1 MRAAVIGLGVE
12 GKKAS
17 KSLLEHG
24 WSVYASDL
32 QTDINLKDLNMP
44 ITDINVTPDNTEQIS
59 IIADNITVDLGSNDI
74 NKINSSDA
82 IVLSPSMWNS
92 SFANEF
98 KLSGKLLQDV
108 LKKHRKVFTI
118 GVTGTNGKTTS
129 VYMIKSILEDYGK
142 KVLVGGNAGGGFNGY
157 YDIILEAEE
166 NDYDIILVEV
176 CDMTLSFCD
185 YCFNFDMLA
194 LTNMGNDHMD
204 VHGSMENYRDSLVRI
219 FKNKNIVISDT
230 QEYSADFEKSAKK
243 TVRYVPSDYDLKVV
257 GNFNKANAGLATSV
271 AMQIGVPESIIRES
285 LENFEAVEGRLK
297 VLRLFDSDIYIG
309 KTDNSDAVKTIFD
322 EVDFP
327 VVFLGT
333 PRPNE
338 EHRLDIID
346 EVVSHSPDVIVIFPG
361 LADTIGM
368 ALTHLSKLHYD
379 GDVEVA
385 HNLDEL
391 IAYVAEY
398 AHDKPI
404 FIGGNGQEIIITIQE
419 RLEEL
424 CKVCND
430 E

>member
-17 KSLLEHG
+17 KSLLDHG

-44 ITDINVTPDNTEQIS
+44 ITDINVTPNNTEQVS
-59 IIADNITVDLGSNDI
+59 IVADNITIDLGANDI
-74 NKINSSDA
+74 NKIKSSDA

-92 SFANEF
+92 KFANEF

-108 LKKHRKVFTI
+108 LNKHRKIFTI

-129 VYMIKSILEDYGK
+129 VYMIKAILESYGK

-157 YDIILEAEE
+157 YDIVLEAEE
-166 NDYDIILVEV
+166 NDYDVILIEV

-185 YCFNFDMLA
+185 YCFNFDMIA

-204 VHGSMENYRDSLVRI
+204 VHGSMENYKDSLVKI
-219 FKNKNIVISDT
+219 FKNKKVIVSEN
-230 QEYSADFEKSAKK
+230 QEYIDEFKKSTNKLIQFK
-243 TVRYVPSDYDLKVV
+243 PSPYDLKLV
-257 GNFNKANAGLATSV
+257 GKFNKLNAGLATAV
-271 AMQIGVPESIIRES
+271 TEQLGVPKEVIKNT

-297 VLRLFDSDIYIG
+297 IIKLYDSDIYIG

-322 EVDFP
+322 EVYFP
-327 VVFLGT
+327 VAFLGT

-346 EVVSHSPDVIVIFPG
+346 EVVAHNPEVIIVFPG
-361 LADTIGM
+361 LANTIGM
-368 ALTHLSKLHYD
+368 ALNRLSKLHYTGKVD
-379 GDVEVA
+379 VA

-391 IAYVAEY
+391 IGFVAEY

-404 FIGGNGQEIIITIQE
+404 FIGGNGQAVIISIQE

-424 CKVCND
+424 CKVCN
-430 E
+430 

>member
-17 KSLLEHG
+17 KSLLDHG

-44 ITDINVTPDNTEQIS
+44 ITDINVTPNNTEQVS
-59 IIADNITVDLGSNDI
+59 IVADNITIDLGANDI
-74 NKINSSDA
+74 NKIKSSDA

-92 SFANEF
+92 KFANEF

-108 LKKHRKVFTI
+108 LNKHRKIFTI
-118 GVTGTNGKTTS
+118 GVTGTNGKTTF
-129 VYMIKSILEDYGK
+129 VYMIKAILESYGK

-157 YDIILEAEE
+157 YDIVLEAEE
-166 NDYDIILVEV
+166 NDYDVILIEV

-185 YCFNFDMLA
+185 YCFNFDMIA

-204 VHGSMENYRDSLVRI
+204 VHGSMENYKDSLVKI
-219 FKNKNIVISDT
+219 FKNKKVIVSEN
-230 QEYSADFEKSAKK
+230 QEYIDEFNKSANKLIQFK
-243 TVRYVPSDYDLKVV
+243 PSTYDLKLV
-257 GNFNKANAGLATSV
+257 GKFNKLNAGLATAV
-271 AMQIGVPESIIRES
+271 TEQLGVPKEIIKDT

-297 VLRLFDSDIYIG
+297 IIKLYDSNIYIG

-322 EVDFP
+322 EVYFP
-327 VVFLGT
+327 VAFLGT

-346 EVVSHSPDVIVIFPG
+346 EVVVHNPEVIIVFPG
-361 LADTIGM
+361 LANTIGM
-368 ALTHLSKLHYD
+368 ALNRLSKLHYTGKVD
-379 GDVEVA
+379 VA

-391 IAYVAEY
+391 IGFVAEY

-404 FIGGNGQEIIITIQE
+404 FIGGNGQAVIISIQE

-424 CKVCND
+424 CKVCN
-430 E
+430 

>member
-17 KSLLEHG
+17 KSLLDHG

-32 QTDINLKDLNMP
+32 QTDINLNDLNMP

-59 IIADNITVDLGSNDI
+59 IVANNITIDLGSNDI
-74 NKINSSDA
+74 NKIKSSDA

-92 SFANEF
+92 KFANEF

-108 LKKHRKVFTI
+108 LNKHRKVFTI

-129 VYMIKSILEDYGK
+129 VYMIKAILEAYGK

-166 NDYDIILVEV
+166 NDYDVILIEV

-204 VHGSMENYRDSLVRI
+204 VHGSMENYKDSLVKI
-219 FKNKNIVISDT
+219 FKNKKVIVSENQDYLD
-230 QEYSADFEKSAKK
+230 EFSKSASKLIK
-243 TVRYVPSDYDLKVV
+243 FEPSNYDLKLV
-257 GNFNKANAGLATSV
+257 GKFNKLNAGLATAV
-271 AMQIGVPESIIRES
+271 TEQLGVPKEIIKDT

-297 VLRLFDSDIYIG
+297 IIKLYDSDIYIG

-322 EVDFP
+322 EVYFP
-327 VVFLGT
+327 VAFLGT

-346 EVVSHSPDVIVIFPG
+346 EVVAHNPEVIIVFPG
-361 LADTIGM
+361 LANTIGM
-368 ALTHLSKLHYD
+368 ALNRLSKLHYTGKVD
-379 GDVEVA
+379 VA

-391 IAYVAEY
+391 IGFVAEY

-404 FIGGNGQEIIITIQE
+404 FIGGNGQAVIISIQE

-424 CKVCND
+424 CKVCN
-430 E
+430 